1 MHRQSVDGK
10 GKMATRVRN
19 SNWQKDQNLRDD
31 LIKHHSLIHAHDAMW
46 RIGWLRRNAT
56 SDVSGPASGWY
67 PTVFDQACET
77 KFMKFMA

>member
-1 MHRQSVDGK
+1 
-10 GKMATRVRN
+10 MATRVRN

-46 RIGWLRRNAT
+46 HIGWLRRIAM

-67 PTVFDQACET
+67 PNCV
-77 KFMKFMA
+77 